1 VLVLAIEVLLVVVV
15 LLFILSDAVTNG
27 DRETFPLSNDVE
39 LLDKC
44 LILATGEES
53 DLFIKMGELLPATPL
68 RTDIKGEDGSD
79 LIPLFSCFL
88 RASTDEGGREIRPD
102 GGGGS
107 AVFVLTPISSDEV
120 LSIDGGGINVGIV

>member
-68 RTDIKGEDGSD
+68 RTDIKGDDGSD

-88 RASTDEGGREIRPD
+88 RESTDEGGREIRPD
-102 GGGGS
+102 GGGS
-107 AVFVLTPISSDEV
+107 TVFVLIPISSDEV